1 MNIDPMRVYG
11 YLEKVRAR
19 VLHACRG
26 LSDEQYTRSFAIGP
40 GSLARTLTHVVISEW
55 YYVER
60 MQGHEVAP
68 YAEWPVKDENPPS
81 FAELERLWGEQAML
95 TRRAVE
101 TIRDWETA
109 LSYVVTNDEG
119 QRIRVTASPAD
130 QFIQLF
136 QHEVHHRA
144 QVLNMLRQLG
154 VPSLGDVDYNWEM
167 FERSRES

>member
-1 MNIDPMRVYG
+1 MNIDPLRIYT

-19 VLHACRG
+19 VLASVRG
-26 LSDEQYTRSFAIGP
+26 LTPEQYAQPFAIGP

-60 MQGHEVAP
+60 MQGHEVPP
-68 YAEWPVKDENPPS
+68 YAEWPVKDENPPP
-81 FAELERLWGEQAML
+81 FAELERLWGEQAGL
-95 TRRAVE
+95 TRRALE
-101 TIRDWETA
+101 TISDWNTA

-130 QFIQLF
+130 QFVQLF

-154 VPSLGDVDYNWEM
+154 VPSLGDVDYNWLM
-167 FERSRES
+167 FERE